1 MFVAIARFTMF
12 LTSQPHSL
20 KEKRSLVN
28 KLKDALKNRLHV
40 SVAEVDQQDL
50 WQKAVLGVACVTSDK
65 KLAEKTLSEAHRLLE
80 SFPEVEITQ
89 EERDVECW

>member
-20 KEKRSLVN
+20 KEKRALVN
-28 KLKDALKNRLHV
+28 KLKDALKNRLHL

-65 KLAEKTLSEAHRLLE
+65 QLAEKTLNEAFRLLE
-80 SFPEVEITQ
+80 SYPEVEITQ